1 MIDRQ
6 IAFSGTRLPSPDL
19 ALDPARLGRY
29 LDGPIEGFRGPIVI
43 RQFKGGQSNPT
54 YRLETPCGVYV
65 LRRKPPGK
73 LLPSAH
79 AIEREYRV
87 MDALCRAGFPVPR
100 VRCLCEEAEIA
111 GTAFYVMDFV
121 DGRVVWEPAMPG
133 SGRAERAAVH
143 DALVTTLADLHGYH
157 PEEIG
162 LGDFGRGE
170 NYVARQIARWSD
182 QYRASRT
189 DDIVEMNRLI
199 DWLPAQ
205 IPEQQ
210 RVSVVHG
217 DYRLDNVILAADRA
231 EIRAVIDWELAT
243 LGDPIADFTNFLMQ
257 WRMPPSET
265 GAGTGSLVG
274 FDLDK
279 LGIPDLDTV
288 IARYEAHTGLTVR
301 PGLDFYLAYNLFRIA
316 AILQGIVGRVRDG
329 TATNPNAAAM
339 AAQVRPIAETAW
351 RIAKGAGA
359 GGDGAGR
366 GV

>member
-6 IAFSGTRLPSPDL
+6 SAFSGTRLPAPDL
-19 ALDPARLGRY
+19 ALDQARLDRY
-29 LDGPIEGFRGPIVI
+29 LEERIDGFRGPIDI

-54 YRLETPCGVYV
+54 YRLETPSGVYV

-79 AIEREYRV
+79 AIEREFRVMRALYRV
-87 MDALCRAGFPVPR
+87 GFPVPR
-100 VRCLCEEAEIA
+100 VRCLCEQTEIA
-111 GTAFYVMDFV
+111 GTPFYVMDHV
-121 DGRVVWEPAMPG
+121 GGRIIWEPAMPNFD
-133 SGRAERAAVH
+133 RAERGAVF
-143 DALVTTLADLHGYH
+143 DAMVTTLADLHGFD
-157 PEEIG
+157 PAAIE

-170 NYVARQIARWSD
+170 NYVARQIRRWSD

-189 DDIVEMNRLI
+189 ADIVEMDRMI
-199 DWLPAQ
+199 DWLPAR
-205 IPEQQ
+205 IPKQQ

-217 DYRLDNVILAADRA
+217 DFRLDNIILAADRP
-231 EIRAVIDWELAT
+231 EILAVIDWELAT
-243 LGDPIADFTNFLMQ
+243 LGDPVADFTNFLMQ

-274 FDLDK
+274 LNLDQ
-279 LGIPDLDTV
+279 LGIPDLDSV
-288 IARYEAHTGLTVR
+288 IARYEACTGLTVR
-301 PGLDFYLAYNLFRIA
+301 PDLDFYLAYNFFRIA

-351 RIAKGAGA
+351 RIAKAAVGT
-359 GGDGAGR
+359 
-366 GV
+366 

>member
-6 IAFSGTRLPSPDL
+6 SAFSGTRLPAPDL
-19 ALDPARLGRY
+19 AVDPARLGCCLEDRI
-29 LDGPIEGFRGPIVI
+29 DGFRGPIDI

-54 YRLETPCGVYV
+54 YRLETPTGVYV

-79 AIEREYRV
+79 AIEREFRV
-87 MDALCRAGFPVPR
+87 MRALHRVGFPVPR
-100 VRCLCEEAEIA
+100 MRCLCEQTETA
-111 GTAFYVMDFV
+111 GTPFYVMDYV
-121 DGRVVWEPAMPG
+121 GGRIVWEPAMPG
-133 SGRAERAAVH
+133 FDSAERSAVF
-143 DALVTTLADLHGYH
+143 DAMVTTLADLHRLD
-157 PEEIG
+157 PAAIE

-189 DDIVEMNRLI
+189 AEIVEMNRMI
-199 DWLPAQ
+199 DWLPAR
-205 IPEQQ
+205 IPKQQ
-210 RVSVVHG
+210 RISVVHG
-217 DYRLDNVILAADRA
+217 DFRLDNIILAADRP

-243 LGDPIADFTNFLMQ
+243 LGDPVADFTNFLMQ

-274 FDLDK
+274 LDLDQ
-279 LGIPDLDTV
+279 LGIPDLNRV
-288 IARYEAHTGLTVR
+288 IARYEGCTGMAVR
-301 PGLDFYLAYNLFRIA
+301 PDLDFYLAYNFFRIA

-351 RIAKGAGA
+351 RIAES
-359 GGDGAGR
+359 AGR
-366 GV
+366 

>member
-6 IAFSGTRLPSPDL
+6 SAFSGTRLPAPDL
-19 ALDPARLGRY
+19 ALDPERLGLY
-29 LDGPIEGFRGPIVI
+29 LADHIDGFRSPIAI

-54 YRLETPCGVYV
+54 YRLETSSGVYV

-79 AIEREYRV
+79 AIEREYHVMRALHRV
-87 MDALCRAGFPVPR
+87 GFPVPR
-100 VRCLCEEAEIA
+100 VRCLCEQSETA
-111 GTAFYVMDFV
+111 GTPFYVMDHV
-121 DGRVVWEPAMPG
+121 DGRIVWEPAMPDAD
-133 SGRAERAAVH
+133 RAERAAVF
-143 DALVTTLADLHGYH
+143 DAMVTALADLHRLD
-157 PEEIG
+157 PAAIE

-189 DDIVEMNRLI
+189 AEIVEMNRMI
-199 DWLPAQ
+199 DWLPAR
-205 IPEQQ
+205 IPKQQ
-210 RVSVVHG
+210 RISVVHG
-217 DYRLDNVILAADRA
+217 DFRLDNIILAADRP

-243 LGDPIADFTNFLMQ
+243 LGDPVADFTNFLMQ
-257 WRMPPSET
+257 WRMPPSDT

-274 FDLDK
+274 LDLDQ
-279 LGIPDLDTV
+279 LGIPDLNRV
-288 IARYEAHTGLTVR
+288 IARYEGCTGMAVR
-301 PGLDFYLAYNLFRIA
+301 PDLDFYLAYNFFRIA

-351 RIAKGAGA
+351 RIAES
-359 GGDGAGR
+359 AGR
-366 GV
+366 

>member
-6 IAFSGTRLPSPDL
+6 SAFSGTRLPAPDL

-29 LDGPIEGFRGPIVI
+29 LEAHIDGFCGPIDI

-54 YRLETPCGVYV
+54 YRLETPSGAYV

-79 AIEREYRV
+79 AIEREFRVMRALYRV
-87 MDALCRAGFPVPR
+87 GFPLPR
-100 VRCLCEEAEIA
+100 VRCLCEQTEIA
-111 GTAFYVMDFV
+111 GTPFYVMDHV
-121 DGRVVWEPAMPG
+121 GGRIIWEPAMPNFD
-133 SGRAERAAVH
+133 RAERGAVF
-143 DALVTTLADLHGYH
+143 DAMVTTLADLHGLD
-157 PEEIG
+157 PAATE

-182 QYRASRT
+182 QYRVSRT
-189 DDIVEMNRLI
+189 ADIVEMDRMI
-199 DWLPAQ
+199 DWLPAR
-205 IPEQQ
+205 IPKQQ

-217 DYRLDNVILAADRA
+217 DFRLDNIILAADRP

-243 LGDPIADFTNFLMQ
+243 LGDPVADFTNFLMQ

-274 FDLDK
+274 LNLDQ
-279 LGIPDLDTV
+279 LGIPDLDSV
-288 IARYEAHTGLTVR
+288 IARYEARIGLTVR
-301 PGLDFYLAYNLFRIA
+301 PELDFYLAYNFFRIA

-329 TATNPNAAAM
+329 TATNPNAPAM

-351 RIAKGAGA
+351 RIAKAAVGT
-359 GGDGAGR
+359 
-366 GV
+366 